1 MGGGVPRGCK
11 DDIVDATAAIAA
23 CWYSL
28 LPLLL
33 LLLALLL
40 LLQADMA
47 EGMWVTDE
55 FESED
60 YERGN
65 MEKAWGMYLWDK

>member
-1 MGGGVPRGCK
+1 MP
-11 DDIVDATAAIAA
+11 
-23 CWYSL
+23 S
-28 LPLLL
+28 P
-33 LLLALLL
+33 L

-65 MEKAWGMYLWDK
+65 LEKAWGMYLWDK